1 MVLNAAEKKEIEFY
15 EFEQF
20 RLEAATRRLFG
31 RDNKHIPLPPRSFD
45 ILLFLVQNS
54 GELLTKDELMSKIWS
69 DQVVEENN
77 LTVRIAA
84 LRKALG
90 ETRSETAFIQ
100 TIPGQ
105 GYRFVAEVSK
115 NIRRIENQPPEN
127 NKK

>member
-1 MVLNAAEKKEIEFY
+1 LY
-15 EFEQF
+15 
-20 RLEAATRRLFG
+20 
-31 RDNKHIPLPPRSFD
+31 
-45 ILLFLVQNS
+45 LVQNS

-100 TIPGQ
+100 TIQGQ